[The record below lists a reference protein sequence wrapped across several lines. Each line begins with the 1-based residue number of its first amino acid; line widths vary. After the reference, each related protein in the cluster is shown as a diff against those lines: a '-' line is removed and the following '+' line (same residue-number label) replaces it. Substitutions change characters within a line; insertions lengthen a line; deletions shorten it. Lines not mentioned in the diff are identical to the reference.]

1 MAFQACQGYFG
12 ARQKQGNNA
21 VTYVRIA
28 STHLALPMFGTT
40 MTLGQTLVLTLVPT
54 LKQEPLTGMTVSFST
69 HPEVLN
75 PLMVVRERP
84 REGNFVAML
93 GGVLKNQV
101 RLFPLGYTTTAPPI
115 QYLFFYLI

>member
-12 ARQKQGNNA
+12 ARQKQGNSA

-28 STHLALPMFGTT
+28 STPLALPMFGTT

-69 HPEVLN
+69 QLEVLN
-75 PLMVVRERP
+75 PSMVVRERP

-115 QYLFFYLI
+115 QYLLFYLI